1 MAIRSQRAARLRTAG
16 SLLTVAAVMAAGLG
30 VRPAAPAR
38 AAGQSLVISSNIAD
52 GKTMDPGHSYEF
64 ASYAME
70 TNCYDSLV
78 TYVGNDTIHP
88 QPDLATSWT
97 ISGGGKVY
105 TFKLRHDV
113 KFVSGNPMTADD
125 VVFSYLRLKYLNDN
139 PAFLISSATEIK
151 ALDPY
156 TVQITLGSPDA
167 SFLSELTGLNLGV
180 LDSKLVIAHGGD
192 DSPDAVKKDKAQSFL
207 DGQSEGT
214 NAYQMTNWTRNVQIV
229 MVRNPNYWGPR
240 PFFDKV
246 VLQNQ
251 KNAATQR
258 LLVQRGAVDGATDIN
273 IQQSQALIH
282 DPSVQ
287 VIQGN
292 TLNLV
297 YMGMTTSATL
307 SKPLSDPR
315 VRQAVRY
322 AIDYDGIL
330 KGLLKGVGT
339 RPNSMIPV
347 GMLGNDTATNNS
359 LLIHTDLAK
368 ARSLLKAAG
377 YPNGFSVTM
386 GYDVD
391 TTYDGVTLD
400 PLAAKVQ
407 NDLAQVGITVKLN
420 PEQDTVLLPQYRAK
434 KLQMILYTWGV
445 DYPDPNDYA
454 GPFSPGGRP
463 ATRMFF
469 TWDKHLTDLVNRA
482 DATTDLAKRTALYRT
497 IQETWLQEGPCIGLV
512 QPQNII
518 VLSSKLKGYTYSPV
532 FQEDF
537 RKLSL

>member
-1 MAIRSQRAARLRTAG
+1 MAIRFQRVARLRSAG
-16 SLLTVAAVMAAGLG
+16 SLLTVTAVIAAGLG

-52 GKTMDPGHSYEF
+52 GKTMDPGHFYEF
-64 ASYAME
+64 AAYAMAP
-70 TNCYDSLV
+70 NCYDSLV

-105 TFKLRHDV
+105 TFKLRHGV

-139 PAFLISSATEIK
+139 PAFLISGATSIK

-192 DSPDAVKKDKAQSFL
+192 DSPDAAKKDKAQSFL
-207 DGQSEGT
+207 DSQSAGT

-240 PFFDKV
+240 PFFDKI

-377 YPNGFSVTM
+377 YPNGFSVAM

-391 TTYDGVTLD
+391 TTYDGVTFD
-400 PLAAKVQ
+400 PIAAKVQ
-407 NDLAQVGITVKLN
+407 NDLAQIGITVKLN
-420 PEQDTVLLPQYRAK
+420 PEQDTVLLPQYRAQ
-434 KLQMILYTWGV
+434 KLQMILYSWGV

-454 GPFSPGGRP
+454 GPFSPGGGP
-463 ATRMFF
+463 AKRMFF
-469 TWDKHLTDLVNRA
+469 TWDKHLTDLVNSA
-482 DATTDLAKRTALYRT
+482 DATTDPGKRTALYRT
-497 IQETWLQEGPCIGLV
+497 IQETWLQEGPWIGLV

-537 RKLSL
+537 RKISL